1 MIVIIDYEMGNVLS
15 VRNALDR
22 IGVESMISRNG
33 EDIRKATSLILPG
46 VGSAGAGMSNIK
58 RFGID
63 KVIWGEIMEGKP
75 ILGICLG
82 MQLLMTQSEEGNA
95 RCLNYIEGTV
105 VRFQTKEKVP
115 QIGWNTVTSKKSSI
129 LFEGIPQDSY
139 FYFVHSYYSIPT
151 NKNIIYGRTKYGNN
165 FCSVIEKENIFG
177 VQFHPEKSGQ
187 IGEKL
192 LKNFIMYSYEN
203 NTSG

>member
-1 MIVIIDYEMGNVLS
+1 MIVIIDYEIGNVLS
-15 VRNALDR
+15 VKNALDR
-22 IGVESMISRNG
+22 IGVRNIISRSDD
-33 EDIRKATSLILPG
+33 DIKNAAGLILPG
-46 VGSAGAGMSNIK
+46 VGSAGAGMNNIK

-63 KVIWGEIMEGKP
+63 RVVREEVAKGKP

-82 MQLLMTQSEEGNA
+82 MQLLMTQSEEGNVS
-95 RCLNYIEGTV
+95 CLNYIAGNV
-105 VRFQTKEKVP
+105 VRFKTKEKVP
-115 QIGWNTVTSKKSSI
+115 QIGWNTVFPKSGSI
-129 LFEGIPQDSY
+129 LFEDVPQDSY

-151 NKNIIYGRTKYGNN
+151 DKDVVYGQTKYGNN

-192 LKNFIMYSYEN
+192 LKNFITYSYEN

>member
-1 MIVIIDYEMGNVLS
+1 MIVIIDYEMGIVLS
-15 VRNALDR
+15 VKNALDR
-22 IGVESMISRNG
+22 IGVRNIISRSG
-33 EDIRKATSLILPG
+33 EDIKNAAGLILPG
-46 VGSAGAGMSNIK
+46 VGSARAGMDNMK
-58 RFGID
+58 RFRID
-63 KVIWGEIMEGKP
+63 QVIREEVVKGKP

-82 MQLLMTQSEEGNA
+82 MQLLMTQSEEGNVS
-95 RCLNYIEGTV
+95 CLNYIAGTV
-105 VRFQTKEKVP
+105 VRFKTKEKVP
-115 QIGWNTVTSKKSSI
+115 QIGWNTVFSKSGSI

-151 NKNIIYGRTKYGNN
+151 DKNIIYGRTKYGNN

-192 LKNFIMYSYEN
+192 LKNYITYSYEN

>member
-15 VRNALDR
+15 VKNALDR
-22 IGVESMISRNG
+22 IGVRSIISRSG
-33 EDIRKATSLILPG
+33 EDIKNAAGLILPG

-63 KVIWGEIMEGKP
+63 KVIQEEVAKGKP

-82 MQLLMTQSEEGNA
+82 MQLLMTQSEEGNVS
-95 RCLNYIEGTV
+95 CLNYIAGTV
-105 VRFQTKEKVP
+105 VCFKTKEKVP
-115 QIGWNTVTSKKSSI
+115 QIGWNTVFSKSSSI

-151 NKNIIYGRTKYGNN
+151 DKNIIYGRTKYGNN

-177 VQFHPEKSGQ
+177 VQFHPEKSGL

-192 LKNFIMYSYEN
+192 LKNFIKYSYEN
-203 NTSG
+203 NTCS

>member
-22 IGVESMISRNG
+22 IGVRSTISRNSD
-33 EDIRKATSLILPG
+33 DIRKATGLILPG
-46 VGSAGAGMSNIK
+46 VGSAGAGMNNIK
-58 RFGID
+58 RFEID
-63 KVIWGEIMEGKP
+63 KIIREEIREGKP

-82 MQLLMTQSEEGNA
+82 MQLLMTQSEEGNVS
-95 RCLNYIEGTV
+95 CLNYISGTV
-105 VRFQTKEKVP
+105 VRFKTQEKVP
-115 QIGWNTVTSKKSSI
+115 QLGWNTVLSKRGSI
-129 LFEGIPQDSY
+129 LFEGIPQDSF
-139 FYFVHSYYSIPT
+139 FYFVHSYYSIPR
-151 NKNIIYGRTKYGNN
+151 KKSVIYGSTNYEND
-165 FCSVIEKENIFG
+165 FCSAIEKENIFG

>member
-15 VRNALDR
+15 VKNALDR
-22 IGVESMISRNG
+22 IGVRNIISRSG
-33 EDIRKATSLILPG
+33 EDIKNAAGLILPG
-46 VGSAGAGMSNIK
+46 VGSARAGMDNMK
-58 RFGID
+58 RFRID
-63 KVIWGEIMEGKP
+63 QVIREEVVKGKP

-82 MQLLMTQSEEGNA
+82 MQLLMTQSEEGNVS
-95 RCLNYIEGTV
+95 CLNYIAGTV
-105 VRFQTKEKVP
+105 VRFKTKEKVP
-115 QIGWNTVTSKKSSI
+115 QIGWNTVFSKSGSI

-139 FYFVHSYYSIPT
+139 FYFVHSYYSTPT
-151 NKNIIYGRTKYGNN
+151 DNGVIYGRTKYGNN

-192 LKNFIMYSYEN
+192 LKNYIAYSYEN